1 MLPEHMVHDYNPS
14 ALSVRR
20 IKGLQDIVSKRKS
33 GYGGR
38 KQINPPPCPGL
49 IHWTQKST
57 DFIILNHYRN
67 IRFFFFFL
75 NSIGAREITQLKALP
90 ALVEDPSSDP
100 SIHFG

>member
-1 MLPEHMVHDYNPS
+1 MNAVSTTDSVVLGKSTDICYKKMLPEHMVNDYNPS

-67 IRFFFFFL
+67 IRFFFFF
-75 NSIGAREITQLKALP
+75 K
-90 ALVEDPSSDP
+90 
-100 SIHFG
+100 